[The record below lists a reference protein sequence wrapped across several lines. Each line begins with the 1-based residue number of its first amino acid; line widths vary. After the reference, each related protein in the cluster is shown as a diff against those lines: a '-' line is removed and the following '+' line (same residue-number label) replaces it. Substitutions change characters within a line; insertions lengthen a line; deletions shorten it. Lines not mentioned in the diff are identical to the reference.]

1 MVEDVPFLGG
11 WIAVQTLPRLAERVG
26 VAIDLPSER
35 MLYGLEFDQLG
46 RVISGYESRL
56 KGMLREHG
64 ITWWDVYEASDVGKE
79 RLELIEELDVSREDF
94 VLDACCGKGYTTA
107 ALARRSSMVCG
118 LDLMNGYGRNGWWKD
133 FRVEMFAL
141 GLDQAIGLRANA
153 AMVPLEDGKFT
164 LAVSVHALRNI
175 GNVSIIVDMLKEM
188 RRITRV
194 GGRVIVAENLP
205 VARTKAQEA
214 HLRFFNLKTRLV
226 RGDRPYYSEAE
237 MVGMFEEAGLE
248 ISRRTVLD
256 FGLSAAPPIFSLDAA
271 RYSPTEKASIE
282 EEFEAVVE
290 MIHKHGESSPP
301 VLILEANV

>member
-1 MVEDVPFLGG
+1 MVVDVPFLGG
-11 WIAVQTLPRLAERVG
+11 WIAVQALPKLTDKSRVD
-26 VAIDLPSER
+26 IDLTPER
-35 MLYGLEFDQLG
+35 MLYGLDLDQLSK
-46 RVISGYESRL
+46 VISEYESRL
-56 KGMLREHG
+56 NELLRDQR
-64 ITWWDVYEASDVGKE
+64 ISWWDVYEASDVGKE
-79 RLELIEELDVSREDF
+79 RLELVEKIGVSRDDV

-107 ALARRSSMVCG
+107 ALARRSTRVCA
-118 LDLMNGYGRNGWWKD
+118 LDMMNGYGRTGWWTN
-133 FRVEMFAL
+133 FRMEMFAL
-141 GLDQAIGLRANA
+141 GLDEAMGLRANA

-164 LAVSVHALRNI
+164 LAASAHALRNI
-175 GNVSIIVDMLKEM
+175 GNASTIVEMLKDM
-188 RRITRV
+188 SRVTRG

-214 HLRFFNLKTRLV
+214 HLRFYNLKTRLV

-256 FGLSAAPPIFSLDAA
+256 FGLSAAPPIFSLDAT
-271 RYSPTEKASIE
+271 RYPPTEKASIE